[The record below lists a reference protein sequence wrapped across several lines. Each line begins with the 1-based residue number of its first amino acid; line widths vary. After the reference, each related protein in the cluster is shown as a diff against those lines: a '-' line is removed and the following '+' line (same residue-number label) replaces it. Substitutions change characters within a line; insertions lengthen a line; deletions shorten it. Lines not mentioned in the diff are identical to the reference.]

1 MSLTT
6 KVKTSFFIIIIF
18 PVIMI
23 SLFGISLGKYQIE
36 EMEENYDISLNGES
50 EIFDKTAMLDLIT
63 ESIRNKINTEI
74 ADEEFNPLDEQVWKK
89 FDSENCID
97 ITSIVVNYEGSFIYN
112 GLYGED
118 EDIASLL
125 PEYDNISDVSVATYY
140 IRGKNNYIIKAVPFT
155 YGSGRFGTV
164 YITGKVGHML
174 PEIRSLITEFVI
186 ISILLMIMTGAC
198 LSLWIYKS
206 ILRPINKLKDATMNI
221 TAGNLEFTLSYP
233 KDDEFGQ
240 LYDAY
245 EEMRIHLKQSIE
257 ENLKNDTESK
267 ELISNISHDLKTPIT
282 AIKGYVEGIMDG
294 VADTPEKMDKYI
306 RTIYNKANDMD
317 NLIGELTVYSKI
329 DTNKIPYHFVKL
341 NVADYFDDC
350 IEEISTELDSRGF
363 KLNYFNY
370 TDKATEVVA
379 DPEQIKRVINNI
391 ISNSLKYNDKEEG
404 IINIRIKDQKDF
416 VHFEIEDNGKGVA
429 PEDLPYIFERFY
441 RTDASRNSKKGG
453 SGIGLSIVKKIIEAH
468 GGTIWAFST
477 LETGLSIHFILKKS
491 DAKDD
496 YSEYTHTQEVKKNG
510 RKKDIDSRRRRKH
523 SRAGEGLS
531 GDVGVSGGDRDQG

>member
-1 MSLTT
+1 MSLTR
-6 KVKTSFFIIIIF
+6 KVKISFFVIVVF
-18 PVIMI
+18 PVVTI
-23 SLFGISLGKYQIE
+23 SLFAVSLGKYQIE
-36 EMEENYDISLNGES
+36 EMEQNYDISLDGER

-63 ESIRNKINTEI
+63 ESIRNKLNEEM
-74 ADEEFNPLDEQVWKK
+74 ADEEFNPASRQFWEN
-89 FDSENCID
+89 FDSRNCID
-97 ITSIVVNYEGSFIYN
+97 ITSVIADYNGSIIYN
-112 GLYGED
+112 GLYDKDTNLE
-118 EDIASLL
+118 ALL
-125 PEYDNISDVSVATYY
+125 PKYDNVSDVSEVTYY
-140 IRGKNNYIIKAVPFT
+140 IRADSKYIIKPVPFT
-155 YGSGRFGTV
+155 YGDSFGIV
-164 YITGKVGHML
+164 YITGTIGHML
-174 PEIRSLITEFVI
+174 PEIKSLIMEFI
-186 ISILLMIMTGAC
+186 IIFILLLVMMGAC
-198 LSLWIYKS
+198 LSLWLYNS
-206 ILRPINKLKDATMNI
+206 IIKPINKLKDATMNI

-245 EEMRIHLKQSIE
+245 EEMRIHLKESIE
-257 ENLKNDTESK
+257 ENLKNDMESK

-294 VADTPEKMDKYI
+294 VADTPEKMNKYI

-317 NLIGELTVYSKI
+317 RLIGELTVYSRI

-341 NVADYFDDC
+341 NVADYFEDC
-350 IEEISTELDSRGF
+350 IEEISTELDNKGF

-416 VHFEIEDNGKGVA
+416 VHFEIEDNGKGVSQ
-429 PEDLPYIFERFY
+429 EDLPYIFDRFY
-441 RTDASRNSKKGG
+441 RTDSSRNSKKGG

-477 LETGLSIHFILKKS
+477 LNTGLSIHFILKKS
-491 DAKDD
+491 DVTDD
-496 YSEYTHTQEVKKNG
+496 YSEYTNTQEVKKNG

-523 SRAGEGLS
+523 SRAGEGLF
-531 GDVGVSGGDRDQG
+531 GDVGISGEDRD